1 VAIAFGWAL
10 LAGVAL
16 AADEPPTAAV
26 VNGVPITVAAVD
38 RAVDEKVPRISGH
51 GTISAGRRTV
61 LRAEVI
67 EDLIAEELMVQ
78 EAKRQGLK
86 ASLLAIDDEV
96 AKVKKR
102 FPDSARYAQALARNG
117 MSEEGVRR
125 GIERYLLAKA
135 AFDREVTAK
144 VDVTENSMRAYYDAD
159 PSRFV
164 VPEQAQYRQ
173 ILIAV
178 DPGGSPAEWKAAQ
191 ERAAELAKQA
201 RAGKSFGDLAK
212 AHSRHD
218 ASLEQG
224 GDMGWVHRGQLDHD
238 EETAIFALKPGGIS
252 DPVRTLYG
260 FTVYRLDAKKSQRAL
275 TYDEVNKTR
284 LADELRRAETDRV
297 HSAWLADLRQRAKVE
312 IRPTEP

>member
-1 VAIAFGWAL
+1 MLAGMLGVGIAF
-10 LAGVAL
+10 
-16 AADEPPTAAV
+16 AAEEPPIAAV

-38 RAVDEKVPRISGH
+38 RAVEEKVPRISGH

-67 EDLIAEELMVQ
+67 EDMIAEELMVQ

-86 ASLLAIDDEV
+86 AAASAIDDEV
-96 AKVKKR
+96 GKVKKR
-102 FPDSARYAQALARNG
+102 FPDSARYVQALARNG
-117 MSEEGVRR
+117 MTEEDVRR
-125 GIERYLLAKA
+125 GIERYLLTKA
-135 AFDREVTAK
+135 AFDREVTTK
-144 VDVTENSMRAYYDAD
+144 VAVTENTMRAYYDAD

-178 DPGGSPAEWKAAQ
+178 DPGGNPAEWKAAQ
-191 ERAAELAKQA
+191 ARAAELAKQA
-201 RAGKSFGDLAK
+201 RRGKAFADLAK
-212 AHSRHD
+212 AHSQHD
-218 ASLEQG
+218 TSREQG
-224 GDMGWVHRGQLDHD
+224 GDMGWVHRGQLEHD
-238 EETAIFALKPGGIS
+238 EETAVFALKPGGVS

-260 FTVYRLDAKKSQRAL
+260 FAVYRLEAKKPQRPL

-297 HSAWLADLRQRAKVE
+297 RSAWLAGLRERAKVE
-312 IRPTEP
+312 IRPTER

>member
-1 VAIAFGWAL
+1 ML
-10 LAGVAL
+10 LVLGSLCLSSNVS
-16 AADEPPTAAV
+16 ADEPPIAAT
-26 VNGVPITVAAVD
+26 VNGVPITMAAVD
-38 RAVDEKVPRISGH
+38 RAVEGKVPRISGH

-67 EDLIAEELMVQ
+67 EDMIAEELIVQ

-86 ASLLAIDDEV
+86 ASPSAIDDEV

-102 FPDSARYAQALARNG
+102 FPDAARYTQALARNG
-117 MSEEGVRR
+117 MTEEGVRR
-125 GIERYLLAKA
+125 GIERYLLAKT

-144 VDVTENSMRAYYDAD
+144 VEVTENTMRAHYDAD

-178 DPGGSPAEWKAAQ
+178 DPGGSPADWKAAQ
-191 ERAAELAKQA
+191 ARAAELAKQA
-201 RAGKSFGDLAK
+201 RAGKAFADLAK

-218 ASLEQG
+218 ASREQG
-224 GDMGWVHRGQLDHD
+224 GDMGWVHRGQLEHD
-238 EETAIFALKPGGIS
+238 EETAVFALKPGGIS

-260 FTVYRLDAKKSQRAL
+260 FAVYRLDAKKPQRPL

-297 HSAWLADLRQRAKVE
+297 RSAWLAGLRQRAKVE

>member
-1 VAIAFGWAL
+1 MF
-10 LAGVAL
+10 AGSAEGQ
-16 AADEPPTAAV
+16 AAEPPVAAV
-26 VNGVPITVAAVD
+26 VNGVPITMAAVD

-61 LRAEVI
+61 LRAEVL
-67 EDLIAEELMVQ
+67 EELIAEELMVQ
-78 EAKRQGLK
+78 EAKRQGVQVS
-86 ASLLAIDDEV
+86 ASAIDDEV
-96 AKVKKR
+96 AEVKKR

-125 GIERYLLAKA
+125 GIERYLLTKA
-135 AFDREVTAK
+135 VFDREVMAK
-144 VDVTENSMRAYYDAD
+144 VEVTENTMRVYYDAD

-173 ILIAV
+173 MLIAV
-178 DPGGSPAEWKAAQ
+178 DPGGSPAEWNAAQ
-191 ERAAELAKQA
+191 ARAAELAKQA
-201 RAGKSFGDLAK
+201 RAGTSFGDLAK
-212 AHSRHD
+212 AHSQHD
-218 ASLEQG
+218 ASREQG

-252 DPVRTLYG
+252 NPVRTLHG
-260 FTVYRLDAKKSQRAL
+260 FAIYRLEAKKSQRAL

-297 HSAWLADLRQRAKVE
+297 RSAWLADLRQRATVA
-312 IRPTEP
+312 IRPSEP